1 MSWIISL
8 AASLLHFS
16 LLFFSHFIQLFLF
29 FPFLLL
35 TNLLCHPRQISVAE
49 YVSLCFFSLLIVV
62 LQCITNAFTS
72 VALLRGVEA
81 EIKSVN
87 QRTLC
92 ARTMDGLIT
101 QNSASTTHIWFC
113 LTRNAAF
120 IWSRIIQI
128 TINPNIGIGIDQYYR
143 IEIVTL
149 GLYQDFICNNYLTG
163 LVIKLEWCS
172 RVFCFYLKYMPKIC
186 PGS

>member
-1 MSWIISL
+1 MN
-8 AASLLHFS
+8 HFAHS
-16 LLFFSHFIQLFLF
+16 VFAPFFSSFFSHFIKLFLF

-72 VALLRGVEA
+72 VPLLRGVEA

-101 QNSASTTHIWFC
+101 QHSASTTHIWFC

-120 IWSRIIQI
+120 IGSRIVQI

-149 GLYQDFICNNYLTG
+149 GLYQDFTTT
-163 LVIKLEWCS
+163 
-172 RVFCFYLKYMPKIC
+172 
-186 PGS
+186 